1 MSLPDI
7 EVLTD
12 GNENFGATQAVDYEN
27 QRDLERAHR
36 MLPSS
41 LPTQSKFLG
50 RLSLKYCWERMLL
63 CWTRT
68 NSFLVRFPFPRPGK
82 RTWKKSKSVFRRSLH
97 TELAYYLDALFLI
110 ASLAVSSRDV
120 TWSYTGAWPCTT
132 ARGPW
137 EILVLHL
144 VHAVHKHHGQTF
156 VLQNNFVADTPD

>member
-50 RLSLKYCWERMLL
+50 RLSLKYC
-63 CWTRT
+63 
-68 NSFLVRFPFPRPGK
+68 
-82 RTWKKSKSVFRRSLH
+82 
-97 TELAYYLDALFLI
+97 
-110 ASLAVSSRDV
+110 
-120 TWSYTGAWPCTT
+120 
-132 ARGPW
+132 
-137 EILVLHL
+137 
-144 VHAVHKHHGQTF
+144 
-156 VLQNNFVADTPD
+156 